1 MIHTQFSSHTLL
13 NYLRK
18 KQLLFVEKKNNNNK
32 MGMKQQTKINTQSSD
47 LTSIR

>member
-1 MIHTQFSSHTLL
+1 MIHTQFFSHTLL

-18 KQLLFVEKKNNNNK
+18 KQLLFVEKKNNNK